1 VRVLGVWGDK
11 SKYWSDLSTLWDH
24 VHGNVDQFRS
34 VTRATRAPGKYEL
47 VWDGLDNAGK
57 PVPLGSYRI
66 TIETNQEHGAYA
78 KQSGT
83 IEIGDKPTTI
93 TLPGT
98 TNFDAV
104 VVQYGPK

>member
-1 VRVLGVWGDK
+1 M
-11 SKYWSDLSTLWDH
+11 
-24 VHGNVDQFRS
+24 
-34 VTRATRAPGKYEL
+34 RAAATIR
-47 VWDGLDNAGK
+47 K

-78 KQSGT
+78 KQTGT
-83 IEIGDKPTTI
+83 IAIGDSPTSI

-98 TNFDAV
+98 ANFDPV